1 MCVRESERE
10 KVKEGEL
17 LEMSE
22 KALGLNAQNLL
33 EDLSCAK
40 WQKREKKLFLE
51 FCF

>member
-1 MCVRESERE
+1 VCVRESERE